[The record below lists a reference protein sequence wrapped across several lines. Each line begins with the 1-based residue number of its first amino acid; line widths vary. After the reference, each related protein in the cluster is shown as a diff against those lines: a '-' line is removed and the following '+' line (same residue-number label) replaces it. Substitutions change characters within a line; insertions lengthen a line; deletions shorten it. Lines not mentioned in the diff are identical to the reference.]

1 VKRSAP
7 LVLLAS
13 NTAWSVANFRGG
25 LMRGLQ
31 RAGYRLAV
39 AAPAD
44 RYAGELPCDFVA
56 IRVARGGLNP
66 FEDLRLLRELRA
78 VYRRLAPRAVLH
90 FTAKL
95 NIYGTLACHSLGI
108 ASVAS
113 VTGLGSGFIA
123 GGPVAGIMRGLYR
136 FALRRAGAIFFQNP
150 DDRQYFIERKLV
162 PESLAK
168 LVPGSGVDLQRY
180 APREAKSS
188 GSFVFLFIGRLLAD
202 KGLREYV
209 AAARLIRQSSREV
222 VFRVVGDADDSN
234 PSGIRVAELRKW
246 EKEGAIEYLGQLADV
261 RPAIAAADCVV
272 LPSYREG
279 TPRTLLEAAAMARPL
294 IASDVPGCRQVID
307 DGRTG
312 FLCQDRNSADLAA
325 KMRRMM
331 DLSEQVRKHLGQAG
345 RAKMEREF
353 DESIV
358 VRAYLRALENLG
370 IGKGGNGA

>member
-1 VKRSAP
+1 

-44 RYAGELPCDFVA
+44 RHAGELPCDFVA
-56 IRVARGGLNP
+56 IRMARGGLNP

-78 VYRRLAPRAVLH
+78 VYRRLTPQAVLH

-113 VTGLGSGFIA
+113 VTGLGSGFIG

-136 FALRRAGAIFFQNP
+136 LALRRAGTVFFQNP
-150 DDRQYFIERKLV
+150 DDRQYFMERKLV
-162 PESLAK
+162 TESLAE

-180 APREAKSS
+180 APRERKSS
-188 GSFVFLFIGRLLAD
+188 GSFAFLFIGRLLAD

-222 VFRVVGDADDSN
+222 VFRVAGDVDDSN
-234 PSGIRVAELRKW
+234 PSGIRIAELRIW

-312 FLCQDRNSADLAA
+312 FLCQAKNSADLAA

-331 DLSEQVRKHLGQAG
+331 DLSEQVRKKLGQAG

-358 VRAYLRALENLG
+358 VGAYLRALDGLG
-370 IGKGGNGA
+370 IGEGGNGV